1 MRNIPEHKI
10 DKLKE
15 RGYYENLVKVL
26 EINPDFELNMI
37 SILQEPAYSKYGP
50 NIIATTKINQF
61 VLMDLLE
68 KDTDEILISNLLE
81 ILNYN
86 SNFKIELNCYSI
98 LYPEVFNILGAELI
112 SKLNEV
118 STNIYYDLIKK
129 VEPNY
134 VISTLNENINY
145 FKDVKDERMLDSWRE
160 CVNFLG
166 AKIVAQIPY
175 RATLYLT
182 DFCKYEIGSYSF
194 VKEYI
199 KDRPEIQ
206 KQLAD
211 KLNELVTAIKKSI
224 VGDPRDRVTDPFY
237 ITKSNEIKNDIKE
250 FLKNIVHN

>member
-1 MRNIPEHKI
+1 MSNIPEHKI

-15 RGYYENLVKVL
+15 RGYYENLVSVL

-50 NIIATTKINQF
+50 KIIATTKINQF
-61 VLMDLLE
+61 VLIDLLE
-68 KDTDEILISNLLE
+68 KDKDGILISNLLE

-86 SNFKIELNCYSI
+86 SNFKVNVNCYSI

-118 STNIYYDLIKK
+118 STTIYYELIKK
-129 VEPNY
+129 VEPDY
-134 VISTLNENINY
+134 LISTLNENIDY
-145 FKDVKDERMLDSWRE
+145 FKDAESGYIIDCWRE
-160 CVNFLG
+160 CVKFFG
-166 AKIVAQIPY
+166 TKIVAKIPFS
-175 RATLYLT
+175 ATIYLT
-182 DFCKYEIGSYSF
+182 DFCKYEIYSYSF
-194 VKEYI
+194 VKEYV
-199 KDRPEIQ
+199 KDKPDIQ

-211 KLNELVTAIKKSI
+211 KLNELVIVTKKSI

-250 FLKNIVHN
+250 FLKNVIHN